1 MAIDWPA
8 TGAMLQ
14 GWGTLI
20 GAIAVF
26 WAAKK
31 GADTFDS
38 WKRQK
43 VAERKLEQ
51 AERILTATYKA
62 RRALSFVR
70 GVMMWGHELDAA
82 EAKLKEDLAQWNQ
95 QDEARQRRLRTA
107 QAYFNRLR
115 KTKPEQDELVECVP
129 VGRALFGMRLEA
141 ALEKLCTQFW
151 IVQIDVDSSIDDL
164 GEDVEFTKK
173 IRRGMYDV
181 SPREG
186 ERNEVSAAIAL
197 AVLEIEEICLPS
209 LR

>member
-14 GWGTLI
+14 GLGTLT
-20 GAIAVF
+20 GAFAVF

-31 GADTFDS
+31 GADTFES

-62 RRALSFVR
+62 RRALSYVR

-82 EAKLKEDLAQWNQ
+82 ESKLKEDLEQWNQ
-95 QDEARQRRLRTA
+95 QDEARQKRLRTA
-107 QAYFNRLR
+107 QAYLNRLV
-115 KTKPEQDELVECVP
+115 KTKSEQDELVECLP
-129 VGRALFGMRLEA
+129 VARALFGIELET

-151 IVQIDVDSSIDDL
+151 IDQIDVDSYIDDL
-164 GEDVEFTKK
+164 GTDAEFTKK

-186 ERNEVSAAIAL
+186 EKNEVSAAIAM
-197 AVLEIEEICLPS
+197 AVSGIEELCLPS